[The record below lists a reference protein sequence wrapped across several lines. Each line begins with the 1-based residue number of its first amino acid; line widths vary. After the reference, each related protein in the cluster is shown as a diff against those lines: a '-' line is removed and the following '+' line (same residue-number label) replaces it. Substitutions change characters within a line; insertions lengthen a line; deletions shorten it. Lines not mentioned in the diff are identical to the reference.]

1 MSGDCRES
9 LVDKD
14 SMAFAYLY
22 AYVNDILPEH
32 CRDKACTYRSV
43 AKEIEQNS
51 TTAKQKNNDNINS
64 SGSNESSAALT
75 SKVDVKI
82 SNNARAS
89 SPSSQQNGTYKNWG
103 PALRSRKRTQPD
115 TL

>member
-64 SGSNESSAALT
+64 SGSNESMT
-75 SKVDVKI
+75 
-82 SNNARAS
+82 AS
-89 SPSSQQNGTYKNWG
+89 QSSQQNGTGKNWG
-103 PALRSRKRTQPD
+103 RILRSRKRTRQD

>member
-32 CRDKACTYRSV
+32 CRDEACTYRSV
-43 AKEIEQNS
+43 AKEIEQNT

-64 SGSNESSAALT
+64 SGSNESSSALT
-75 SKVDVKI
+75 CKDDIKTSKTSI
-82 SNNARAS
+82 TS
-89 SPSSQQNGTYKNWG
+89 SQSSQQNATYKNWR
-103 PALRSRKRTQPD
+103 PILRSRKRTRQD